1 MTVNQT
7 DSAGGATQSAEASDT
22 TPGPTAGQGQQGQ
35 QNQPSQQ
42 GGMTTRGQSTEAQG
56 RAGILIPPVDVIE
69 DAGGITLIADM
80 PGVSRDKLDLRLET
94 NSLTIEGELVLDVP
108 TDMESRYAEIKH
120 QRYQRTFALSRE
132 LDGEKA
138 VAELA
143 NGVLRVR
150 IPKTQHA
157 QPRKIQ
163 INAG

>member
-7 DSAGGATQSAEASDT
+7 EGAASGGAQEQNIGQSAA
-22 TPGPTAGQGQQGQ
+22 PTQGQTAAQGQPGQ
-35 QNQPSQQ
+35 QNQQA
-42 GGMTTRGQSTEAQG
+42 AQG

-69 DAGGITLIADM
+69 DVGGITLIADM

-94 NSLTIEGELVLDVP
+94 SSLTIEGELALDVP
-108 TDMESRYAEIKH
+108 PDMESRYAEIKH
-120 QRYQRTFALSRE
+120 QHYQRSFALSRE

-138 VAELA
+138 VAELV

-150 IPKTQHA
+150 IPKTQQA